1 MLLKKYHYKSENIIQ
16 EFSSIQKITDGTNC
30 RIELNDLLNENKIN
44 WNQVKL
50 SFKQNHCYFENLL
63 FRIHFKRSIN
73 LTTKQ
78 RGKIIHFL
86 SLGYFYLKDIRY
98 LNEFLFF
105 YKNNTKFKKYL
116 FVMSELFFTNLTSNN
131 CHTHLQGNSSE
142 IENFLKKSHEKITQ
156 FKTKDIDTSLNVG
169 LLGSPT
175 FFKKTRNHLL
185 CKGFNVSCFFIPFH
199 PDKKINLLLKN
210 KITFK
215 LLCILKKINF
225 PFYKIR
231 YTYKDPKINKLLTAY
246 KLDIGFHKLGFI
258 IKNNFI
264 NPFKVGLINDHWA
277 ILPYIRGRSTIEYSL
292 LLDIPVIATTHLIE
306 EGVDS
311 GDIINFYQYYDLKQK
326 KYSKISQIRDL
337 IRKEREFRAIDSIE
351 LLSKTKKPIIKNHSD
366 KGLMY
371 YSIHTELK
379 KHIENN
385 ILKNALRN

>member
-1 MLLKKYHYKSENIIQ
+1 MLLKKYHYKAENFVQ
-16 EFSSIQKITDGTNC
+16 ELASIQIITGETYYN
-30 RIELNDLLNENKIN
+30 IEVNDLLNGNQIN

-50 SFKQNHCYFENLL
+50 SFKQNHSGFENLL
-63 FRIHFKRSIN
+63 FKIHFKRNVN
-73 LTTKQ
+73 LTTQQ
-78 RGKIIHFL
+78 RKRIIHFL
-86 SLGYFYLKDIRY
+86 SLGYFHLKDVRY

-105 YKNNTKFKKYL
+105 YKNDANLKEYL
-116 FVMSELFFTNLTSNN
+116 LVMSKLFFANLTNNN
-131 CHTHLQGNSSE
+131 CHIHLQVNCSE
-142 IENFLKKSHEKITQ
+142 IEIFLKKSHQAINAFKI
-156 FKTKDIDTSLNVG
+156 KDIDTSLNIG

-175 FFKKTRNHLL
+175 FFKKIRNHLL
-185 CKGFNVSCFFIPFH
+185 SKGFDVSCFFIPFH
-199 PDKKINLLLKN
+199 PNQRIRFLLKN

-215 LLCILKKINF
+215 LLCILSKVNF
-225 PFYKIR
+225 PFHRISYN
-231 YTYKDPKINKLLTAY
+231 YKDPQVNNLLTHH

-292 LLDIPVIATTHLIE
+292 LLDVPVIATTHLIE

-326 KYSKISQIRDL
+326 KYSKISQIHNL

-351 LLSKTKKPIIKNHSD
+351 ILSKTKKPIIKNSSN

-371 YSIHTELK
+371 YSMHSDLK

-385 ILKNALRN
+385 ILKKSH